1 MAIPDNLELTGIHHV
16 SSISGNLPVN
26 RDFYTSGLGLRL
38 VKKSVN
44 QDATSMYHLF
54 YADGVGTPGTDVT
67 FFDYPGAAPNRNG
80 NGEVSEIGLRVSGE
94 GVLEFWRDRLTE
106 MGVDHDAITER
117 AGFRAL
123 PFRDREGHRL
133 ALIQEPANPATPPGT
148 PWERS
153 TVPPPNSILGLSTVT
168 LTVPSADR
176 TIPFMTDLLGFRVIS
191 DEAASSGGDGDRDL
205 VLELGRGGP
214 NATAFVQVRPGLRRS
229 HLGAG
234 GVHHVAWRV
243 ADAEQLAGWQ
253 AYLAESVPGITP
265 LIDRY
270 YFESVYFREPSGIL
284 FELATDGPGFHTDES
299 LETMGTRLALPPF
312 LEPHRAQIEANL
324 RPLDTS
330 IEVQTR
336 PYPTVATPAGAHS

>member
-16 SSISGNLPVN
+16 SSISGDLPLN

-94 GVLEFWRDRLTE
+94 GVLDFWRDRFTA
-106 MGVDHDAITER
+106 MGVDQDDVTER
-117 AGFRAL
+117 AGFPAL
-123 PFRDREGHRL
+123 PFRDLEGHRL

-148 PWERS
+148 PWELA
-153 TVPPPNSILGLSTVT
+153 TVQPPHSILGLSTVT
-168 LTVPSADR
+168 LSVPSADR
-176 TIPFMTDLLGFRVIS
+176 TILFMTDLLGFRIIS
-191 DEAASSGGDGDRDL
+191 DEPAGANGERDL

-214 NATAFVQVRPGLRRS
+214 NATALVQVRPGLRRS
-229 HLGAG
+229 QLGAG

-243 ADAEQLAGWQ
+243 PNDEMHAAWQ
-253 AYLAESVPGITP
+253 AYLSDHVPGITP
-265 LIDRY
+265 VIDRY
-270 YFESVYFREPSGIL
+270 YFKSIYFREPSGIL

-299 LETMGTRLALPPF
+299 LATMGTGLALPPF
-312 LEPHRAQIEANL
+312 LEQYRAQIEANL

-330 IEVQTR
+330 IEIQTR
-336 PYPTVATPAGAHS
+336 PYPAVATPAGTRS

>member
-16 SSISGNLPVN
+16 SSISGNLPIN

-67 FFDYPGAAPNRNG
+67 FFDYPGAAPNRHG
-80 NGEVSEIGLRVSGE
+80 NGEVSEIGLRVRGE
-94 GVLEFWRDRLTE
+94 GVLDVWRNRFAEL
-106 MGVDHDAITER
+106 GIDHDAETER
-117 AGFRAL
+117 AGFRTL

-133 ALIQEPANPATPPGT
+133 ALIEEPAETATPPGT

-153 TVPPPNSILGLSTVT
+153 TVPPPHSILGLSTVT
-168 LTVPSADR
+168 LAVPSAER
-176 TIPFMTDLLGFRVIS
+176 TIPFMTDLLGFRIIS
-191 DEAASSGGDGDRDL
+191 DEATSDGGRDL

-214 NATAFVQVRPGLRRS
+214 NATALVQVRPGLRRS
-229 HLGAG
+229 QLGAG

-243 ADAEQLAGWQ
+243 ADAEKLAAWQ
-253 AYLAESVPGITP
+253 QYLSQYVPGITP

-312 LEPHRAQIEANL
+312 LEPQRAQIEANL

-336 PYPTVATPAGAHS
+336 PYPAVATPAGARS